1 MSSPISMPDIRLPN
15 LRLAE
20 ISYGQALAIEGYG
33 PGFFRVGKH
42 LLRGACL
49 VTPWDA
55 GPWGGLDDWAGPLTL
70 AGRIDVLLVGTGAEI
85 APVPA
90 AFRAA
95 LEAAGIGVEVM
106 NSPAA
111 ARTYNVLLGEGRRIA
126 VCLTPV

>member
-1 MSSPISMPDIRLPN
+1 MPDIRLT
-15 LRLAE
+15 E
-20 ISYGQALAIEGYG
+20 ISYGSALAIEGYG

-42 LLRGACL
+42 VLRGACL

-55 GPWGGLDDWAGPLTL
+55 GPWGGLGDWEVPLTL
-70 AGRIDVLLVGTGAEI
+70 QGKIDVLIVGTGAEI
-85 APVPA
+85 AHIPLEFRR
-90 AFRAA
+90 AFD
-95 LEAAGIGVEVM
+95 EVGIGVEVM